1 MKKIY
6 FAPYLFLLF
15 SLSSCFQLIEEITLK
30 DDGSGD
36 MQITLNLSQSKSKL
50 ASIML
55 LDSVN
60 GHKIPKDKDIQ
71 QFMNETVD
79 FLKKSDGISNIRKS
93 VDMKNY
99 IASVTFS
106 FKDVSKINGITKK
119 LLEKQK
125 TGGPEN
131 NYSFDKISN
140 SFKRTY
146 KHSAAMKDGYTKL
159 DAKDKDIFKSAAY
172 INIFRFSTNIAS
184 ATNKTARISP
194 SGKAIML
201 NTPAMDLIYGTA
213 NISNTIQLSK

>member
-1 MKKIY
+1 MRKIY
-6 FAPYLFLLF
+6 FIPFLFLLL

-131 NYSFDKISN
+131 SYSFDKISN

-146 KHSAAMKDGYTKL
+146 KHSTAMKDGYSKL

-172 INIFRFSTNIAS
+172 INIFRFSNNIATAS
-184 ATNKTARISP
+184 NKAAKISP

-213 NISNTIQLSK
+213 NISNIIQLSK

>member
-1 MKKIY
+1 
-6 FAPYLFLLF
+6 
-15 SLSSCFQLIEEITLK
+15 
-30 DDGSGD
+30 
-36 MQITLNLSQSKSKL
+36 MQITLNLSQSKAKL

-131 NYSFDKISN
+131 NYSFDKASN
-140 SFKRTY
+140 SFKRIY
-146 KHSAAMKDGYTKL
+146 KHSTAMKSEYAKL
-159 DAKDKDIFKSAAY
+159 NAKDKDIFKSAAY
-172 INIFRFSTNIAS
+172 INIFRFSNNIAS
-184 ATNKTARISP
+184 ATNKAAKISP